1 MVLHPWPSTPGPAEL
16 LLCSP
21 SLPRCDAALLAAV
34 EDLVRQAVR
43 CVSVPIPGG
52 DPSASNG
59 VMVDHEELLRR
70 NTQNLMSAVSSLPEL
85 QVRQPIT
92 DGWRHQASNPGS
104 CCVPCC
110 VQHVRAL
117 SHLPVAMLLC

>member
-1 MVLHPWPSTPGPAEL
+1 MQSWFPVCLNVML
-16 LLCSP
+16 LYWQLWRTWFEQ
-21 SLPRCDAALLAAV
+21 LYG
-34 EDLVRQAVR
+34 
-43 CVSVPIPGG
+43 VSVLIPGG

-92 DGWRHQASNPGS
+92 GGWRHQASNPGS
-104 CCVPCC
+104 CFVPCC
-110 VQHVRAL
+110 VQHVRAV